1 MRMHVLAFPIAGL
14 WSGDSEIA
22 RDPHVLAFLNHR
34 AVARWF
40 RDRARYSPRLTSW
53 EIISPTF
60 PAKTSRDLP
69 TTSNNG
75 TSYNAAET
83 IKGRYLVTQRVIQQ
97 TSVVL
102 HREKCR
108 QMIRV
113 ETTMWERAVRRY
125 LRGLL
130 LRVRC
135 ACRCRLSAE

>member
-14 WSGDSEIA
+14 WSGNSEIA

-40 RDRARYSPRLTSW
+40 RDRARYSPRLTSR

-83 IKGRYLVTQRVIQQ
+83 IKGRYLVTQRVTNRQVCSTQ
-97 TSVVL
+97 RLMSSNDPCGDDHVGEGSTSVPTWV
-102 HREKCR
+102 
-108 QMIRV
+108 
-113 ETTMWERAVRRY
+113 TTTCAVR
-125 LRGLL
+125 
-130 LRVRC
+130 VS
-135 ACRCRLSAE
+135 LSPVG